1 MYDTDENNIHRSHT
15 DNTINEARI
24 LMRLRKIR
32 RRKYAFKEEY
42 LLRYLINE
50 TNRCLHFCLISY
62 IRIILH
68 KNPQS
73 SDDLWFVDFVIL
85 LVIRG
90 HQEAF

>member
-1 MYDTDENNIHRSHT
+1 
-15 DNTINEARI
+15 
-24 LMRLRKIR
+24 MRLREIR

-42 LLRYLINE
+42 LLWHLINE

-62 IRIILH
+62 IRKRIVLH

-73 SDDLWFVDFVIL
+73 SDDLWLVGFVIL

-90 HQEAF
+90 HQEAFWYYD